1 MVGHLFTGDFGPFS
15 GILLFIVR
23 LKNAN
28 HNSVGARHTMQHIYM
43 FDSQNSQIH
52 FLFVRSIFS

>member
-28 HNSVGARHTMQHIYM
+28 HNSFGARVSCHICGGENPKDMGMQK
-43 FDSQNSQIH
+43 FP
-52 FLFVRSIFS
+52 VPK